1 MIIILESALWQ
12 HPCHS
17 PMTGSTSGS
26 TSSHM
31 TTPATAPATSRLSE
45 LPPGA
50 TAIVVQVMPRG
61 TIDPV
66 AMRLEDLGF
75 VPGETLRII
84 AQGPMGGDPLVA
96 QVGYTRFA
104 LRRAEAAR
112 ILVTVI
118 DPVAT
123 QAMGDA

>member
-1 MIIILESALWQ
+1 
-12 HPCHS
+12 
-17 PMTGSTSGS
+17 
-26 TSSHM
+26 M
-31 TTPATAPATSRLSE
+31 TTPAPASATRRLSE

-118 DPVAT
+118 DPAAA
-123 QAMGDA
+123 QAPESA